1 MEVVKKFFKDKIIIN
16 ITLILFGLVL
26 LIFPIESIS
35 IASKIIA
42 GIFIVAGLSNII
54 YFFVDSDIKSK
65 MDTIYFVISLIAI
78 GIGIYTFIKPTWL
91 VTTINIIVGII
102 LIISSVNNLRY
113 LFKYKIKNNLWWFFL
128 IINIIILI
136 LGIVAIINPIEV
148 ASIIVRLEGISLIFD
163 GIMSLFIMR
172 RMTLMLT
179 DGTD

>member
-91 VTTINIIVGII
+91 VTTINVIVGII